1 MSTFKN
7 KNSLRTIEAQIV
19 QKLNEV
25 RPKLTGS
32 YKKKAFRTQ
41 NIRIKFS
48 SNTFGGCVTNYK
60 NKRYGPDWYQFK
72 RIVALLLRRTGFWER
87 KHGVQRK
94 STKKVCT
101 KSNSNTL

>member
-32 YKKKAFRTQ
+32 YKKKRLGPRT
-41 NIRIKFS
+41 F
-48 SNTFGGCVTNYK
+48 V
-60 NKRYGPDWYQFK
+60 
-72 RIVALLLRRTGFWER
+72 
-87 KHGVQRK
+87 
-94 STKKVCT
+94 
-101 KSNSNTL
+101 SNSVLTRSVGA